1 MIFHE
6 ARLGHDQRAFVLQSD
21 ALLPAQFY
29 ETMQRSLYLQP
40 DKQLMLAVLD
50 NALQCLQKHLL
61 ARSRK
66 GRRLFRETEEWV
78 LARDSDWIF
87 SFENI
92 CEFLTLDPEYLRKRV
107 RLWKE
112 KQLAQWQGS
121 QPQPSPTPG
130 KKACKKSLRAA
141 A

>member
-1 MIFHE
+1 MILHE
-6 ARLGHDQRAFVLQSD
+6 ARLGHDHRAFVFQSD
-21 ALLPAQFY
+21 ALLPSQFY
-29 ETMQRSLYLQP
+29 ETMRSHSLQP

-50 NALQCLQKHLL
+50 NALEYLQKYLL

-66 GRRLFRETEEWV
+66 GRRLFQESEQWV
-78 LARDSDWIF
+78 LETDSEWIF

-92 CEFLTLDPEYLRKRV
+92 CQFLDLDPEYLRKRV

-112 KQLAQWQGS
+112 KELAQAES
-121 QPQPSPTPG
+121 FQPQPPLGSR
-130 KKACKKSLRAA
+130 KKAGKKSLRAA

>member
-6 ARLGHDQRAFVLQSD
+6 TSLGHDRRAFVLQSD
-21 ALLPAQFY
+21 ALLPAQYY
-29 ETMQRSLYLQP
+29 ETLQRSDYLQP

-50 NALQCLQKHLL
+50 NALECLQKHLL

-66 GRRLFRETEEWV
+66 GRRLFRESEEWV
-78 LARDSDWIF
+78 LETDSDWIF

-92 CEFLTLDPEYLRKRV
+92 CQFLDLDPAYLRKRV

-112 KQLAQWQGS
+112 KELAQAQS
-121 QPQPSPTPG
+121 FQPEPSPAPG

>member
-6 ARLGHDQRAFVLQSD
+6 ARLGQDERAFVLQSD
-21 ALLPAQFY
+21 VLLPAQFY
-29 ETMQRSLYLQP
+29 ETMQRSHHLQP

-50 NALQCLQKHLL
+50 NALECLQKYLL

-66 GRRLFRETEEWV
+66 GRRLFQESEQWV
-78 LARDSDWIF
+78 LETDSDWIF

-92 CEFLTLDPEYLRKRV
+92 CQFLDLDPEYLRKRV

-112 KQLAQWQGS
+112 KELAQAQS
-121 QPQPSPTPG
+121 SHPQPTSAPG